1 MTGVYRFHAK
11 LTLRAETHTKGSGVM
26 EQAATLDK
34 EDLSRVVDVLTENSA
49 IYKCI
54 DEVQRFRNCFR
65 RHLPGVSLLPRF
77 YRSDGRVTIYI
88 PGSSIKGVLRAALD
102 QKAIKRAVE
111 RLRNKELEV
120 PEEVASELKQLCGES
135 FKKEEDPFRAL
146 FIDRLSHS
154 ALSIVCESSYALQN
168 SDKRRR
174 LVSKIAEL
182 LGVDA
187 GELIHHESLA
197 LGLSELLFGTTG
209 LRSSIYV
216 SNFHLA
222 SDVEP
227 YAKVFNAVAW
237 GRVASPF
244 YLELLP
250 HGAEFKGVIE
260 FKPTPFTSY
269 RDFEEMICT
278 LTENG
283 KLTLQIGGRRKLGWG
298 LAELTLHP
306 L

>member
-1 MTGVYRFHAK
+1 MTSVYRFHAE
-11 LTLRAETHTKGSGVM
+11 LTLKAELHTKGSGVM
-26 EQAATLDK
+26 EQAAAVKGNDMTYIANAP
-34 EDLSRVVDVLTENSA
+34 TNSTVCGW
-49 IYKCI
+49 IE
-54 DEVQRFRNCFR
+54 EVQHFR
-65 RHLPGVSLLPRF
+65 RRIEGRLPTVSLLPRF
-77 YRSDGRVTIYI
+77 YSSDGQVTIYI
-88 PGSSIKGVLRAALD
+88 PGSSIKGALRAALD
-102 QKAIKRAVE
+102 QKAIRRAVE
-111 RLRNKELEV
+111 RLRDREAEV
-120 PEEVASELKQLCGES
+120 PEEVASELARLCGRGLET
-135 FKKEEDPFRAL
+135 EAAL

-154 ALSIVCESSYALQN
+154 ALSIICESLYALQN
-168 SDKRRR
+168 SDKRHR

-182 LGVDA
+182 LGADA

-237 GRVASPF
+237 GYVASPF
-244 YLELLP
+244 HLEQLP
-250 HGAEFKGVIE
+250 HGAKFKGVIE

-269 RDFEEMICT
+269 RDFEEMIRT

-298 LAELTLHP
+298 LAELTLQQ

>member
-1 MTGVYRFHAK
+1 MTSVYRFHAK
-11 LTLRAETHTKGSGVM
+11 LTLRAETHTEGSGVM
-26 EQAATLDK
+26 EQTATLEK
-34 EDLSRVVDVLTENSA
+34 EDLPRVVNALTSNSA

-54 DEVQRFRNCFR
+54 DEARRFRDCFGR
-65 RHLPGVSLLPRF
+65 RLPEVSLLPRF
-77 YRSDGRVTIYI
+77 YSSDGQVTIYI
-88 PGSSIKGVLRAALD
+88 PGSSIKGALRAALD

-111 RLRNKELEV
+111 RLRDREAEV
-120 PEEVASELKQLCGES
+120 PEEVASELAQLCGRGRET
-135 FKKEEDPFRAL
+135 EAAL

-154 ALSIVCESSYALQN
+154 ALSIICESLYALQN

-182 LGVDA
+182 LGADA

-216 SNFHLA
+216 SNFRLA
-222 SDVEP
+222 SEIEP

-244 YLELLP
+244 HLELLP
-250 HGAEFKGVIE
+250 HGAKFEGVIE

-269 RDFEEMICT
+269 RDFEEMIRT

-298 LAELTLHP
+298 LAELTLQQ